1 MIVVIVR
8 WVLVVWITGVRVVL
22 VAVAVAVGGLL
33 LWAVH
38 RSRVVPVV
46 RRRLLDDDHCWRFLK
61 PERDSLLIGCE
72 VNGKPRC
79 WVRISAAKK
88 SQLAALLER
97 S

>member
-8 WVLVVWITGVRVVL
+8 WVLVVWITRIRVVL

-46 RRRLLDDDHCWRFLK
+46 RRRLLDDDHRRRFLK
-61 PERDSLLIGCE
+61 PV
-72 VNGKPRC
+72 VNVTKVTTAVTSVLDVIKHFYG
-79 WVRISAAKK
+79 RILRQQSH
-88 SQLAALLER
+88 LAA
-97 S
+97 

>member
-22 VAVAVAVGGLL
+22 GAVAVGGLL

-38 RSRVVPVV
+38 RGRVVPVV

-61 PERDSLLIGCE
+61 PERDSLLIAPE
-72 VNGKPRC
+72 AV
-79 WVRISAAKK
+79 AK
-88 SQLAALLER
+88 SMESLNAGF
-97 S
+97 